1 MATAWQDSFTPLA
14 NINNGNELQNGDDIL
29 AEHINAAI
37 ENGAYA
43 KKMTDQLT
51 TQYSNLD
58 GRVTTLENKKIY
70 THNIAIACTSAS
82 SSQSPS
88 NWTFVRFDAQFTIV
102 SPSSL
107 SFSNNYSRVSS
118 NVPSNV
124 ELQASGYVTL
134 KDLSTGTLY
143 TRAII
148 TSIRF
153 HPSRI
158 IITGFLFD
166 TNSSNKVVALE
177 VSYNTNVTSIGST
190 TTITDNYLAMN

>member
-70 THNIAIACTSAS
+70 THNIAIACTSVT
-82 SSQSPS
+82 SQALA

-107 SFSNNYSRVSS
+107 SFSNDYSRVFS
-118 NVPSNV
+118 NVPTNV
-124 ELQASGYVTL
+124 NLQASGYVTL
-134 KDLSTGTLY
+134 VDTSTGTIY
-143 TRAII
+143 TTAII

-153 HPSRI
+153 QPSRI

-166 TNSSNKVVALE
+166 TNSSNKVVALA
-177 VSYNTNVTSIGST
+177 VSYNTNVTNIGST

>member
-1 MATAWQDSFTPLA
+1 MATAWQDRFIPLA

-43 KKMTDQLT
+43 KKVTDQLT
-51 TQYSNLD
+51 TQYSNMD
-58 GRVTTLENKKIY
+58 DRVTTLENKKFY

-82 SSQSPS
+82 SSQTLT

-107 SFSNNYSRVSS
+107 SFSNDYSRVFS
-118 NVPSNV
+118 NVPTNV
-124 ELQASGYVTL
+124 NLQASGYVTL
-134 KDLSTGTLY
+134 VDTSTGTIY
-143 TRAII
+143 TTAII

-153 HPSRI
+153 QPSRI
-158 IITGFLFD
+158 IIAGFLFD
-166 TNSSNKVVALE
+166 TNSSNKVVALA
-177 VSYNTNVTSIGST
+177 VSYNTNVTNIGST